1 MRSCLIFAVLLLCL
15 PGRAA
20 LRAQGTL
27 ETEVTTA
34 VPDKAPAPELK
45 LDPSLPPT
53 EMLGDALNAR
63 GRYVAALRVFEQLQ
77 PRTPVVAN
85 KIGVASE
92 HMRMFDRAKLSF
104 DEAIRLDRNYAEAYN
119 NLGTVYHS
127 QGDLGRAEKL
137 YKRAIKLK
145 PQSADSWQNLGTL
158 YYSKRKFKKGEEAYH
173 EALRIDPHI
182 FDRSAQHSIQA
193 AGDRKNSMEMHYH
206 LACTFAKSGN
216 SALALDYLRKC
227 ILEGFHDKNRMLHE
241 KEFADLQ
248 TTPVFL
254 KMVEDLKNN

>member
-1 MRSCLIFAVLLLCL
+1 MRSCQLTAVLLLGL
-15 PGRAA
+15 AGAA
-20 LRAQGTL
+20 TLRAQ
-27 ETEVTTA
+27 
-34 VPDKAPAPELK
+34 APEVQLARATPDSTAAPDFK
-45 LDPSLPPT
+45 LDPNLPPS
-53 EMLGDALNAR
+53 EILGDALNAR
-63 GRYVAALRVFEQLQ
+63 GRYLAALHVFEQLQ
-77 PRTPVVAN
+77 PRTPVIAN

-104 DEAIRLDRNYAEAYN
+104 DEAIRLDANYSEAYN

-173 EALRIDPHI
+173 EALKIDPQI
-182 FDRSAQHSIQA
+182 FDRSAQHGIQA
-193 AGDRKNSMEMHYH
+193 AGDRKNSAEMHYH

-227 ILEGFHDKNRMLHE
+227 ILEGFHDKNRMLHD
-241 KEFADLQ
+241 KELADLQ